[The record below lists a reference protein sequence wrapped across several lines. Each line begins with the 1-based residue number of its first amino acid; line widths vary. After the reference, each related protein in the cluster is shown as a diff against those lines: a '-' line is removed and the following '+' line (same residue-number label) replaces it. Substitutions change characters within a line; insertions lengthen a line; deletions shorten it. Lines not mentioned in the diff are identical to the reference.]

1 MYAQS
6 KEKPYLDP
14 ALSVEQ
20 RVADLLSRMTP
31 EEKVDQLGSYIQF
44 STWDDWPEFNRLSP
58 EKRAEKVKAIPVAS
72 VVGIGM
78 GQISVFLREMLPL
91 DAAKKA
97 NEIQEYARQHT
108 RLGIPPILHDEGLHG
123 LIGNDSTSFPQAIA
137 MASSWDPQLLE
148 EVAGAIGRE
157 ACTRGIRQL
166 LSPTINIARD
176 PRCGRTEETY
186 GEDTFLTSRMVVAF
200 VRGLQGQ
207 GVVATPKHFAA
218 NFVGDG
224 GRDSYAIHISERL
237 LREVYLPAFEAAIRE
252 GGALSIMAA
261 YNSLDGLPCSCNPW
275 LLTDLLRGEWGF
287 EGFVVS
293 DYDSVIHILEKHAV
307 AADKTE
313 VAKRA
318 VEAGLDVELHKSIC
332 FTDPMLAGLKDGTIS
347 EKAVDEAVRR
357 VLSVKF
363 RMGLFEDRLVD
374 EAKAAVSSHTPPH
387 QALALRMAQEA
398 ITLLKNDRKTLPIPA
413 GLKSLAVIGPQ
424 ADRSVLGGY
433 TWGGYAP
440 DRFTTPLQA
449 IKNKVGKKVAVH
461 YAFGCDVTGDA
472 KDGIAAAV
480 EAARQSQCAVLF
492 LGNDERTEG
501 EQKDRA
507 NLELPAAQP
516 ELIAAVAATG
526 VPVVVVLIN
535 GAPVVMTGWI
545 DKVAA
550 VIEAW
555 YPGEAGG
562 QAIADV
568 LFGDA
573 NPGGKLPVSIP
584 RSMGQLPLFYNYKPT
599 GRIDNYV
606 DLTGKPLFSF
616 GFGLS
621 YTTFAYRGLEITPQ
635 QTTKGQK
642 VTVSLEV
649 ENTGKVAGDEVVQLY
664 VHDRLASVV
673 RPVKELK
680 GFQRVSL
687 KPGEVCK
694 VSLELDVHQLGL
706 YDAGL
711 NFVVEPG
718 EFDIMVGSSSEDIRL
733 KGTLVVTA

>member
-1 MYAQS
+1 MCAQLKDS
-6 KEKPYLDP
+6 PYLDP
-14 ALSVEQ
+14 ALPVEQ

-97 NEIQEYARQHT
+97 NEIQGYAREHT

-123 LIGNDSTSFPQAIA
+123 LIGNESTSFPQAIA

-218 NFVGDG
+218 NFVRDG
-224 GRDSYAIHISERL
+224 GRDSYSIHISERL

-318 VEAGLDVELHKSIC
+318 VEAGLDVELPKSIC

-507 NLELPAAQP
+507 NLELPGTQP

-526 VPVVVVLIN
+526 VPVVVVLVN
-535 GAPVVMTGWI
+535 GAPVIMTGWI

-562 QAIADV
+562 QALADAV
-568 LFGDA
+568 LERDR
-573 NPGGKLPVSIP
+573 GK
-584 RSMGQLPLFYNYKPT
+584 
-599 GRIDNYV
+599 
-606 DLTGKPLFSF
+606 
-616 GFGLS
+616 
-621 YTTFAYRGLEITPQ
+621 
-635 QTTKGQK
+635 
-642 VTVSLEV
+642 EV
-649 ENTGKVAGDEVVQLY
+649 AAL
-664 VHDRLASVV
+664 HH
-673 RPVKELK
+673 
-680 GFQRVSL
+680 QRVAF
-687 KPGEVCK
+687 PMADRG
-694 VSLELDVHQLGL
+694 
-706 YDAGL
+706 A
-711 NFVVEPG
+711 VEPG
-718 EFDIMVGSSSEDIRL
+718 RRL
-733 KGTLVVTA
+733 SGRLVHPDEPRVTDRLHVDADQTR